1 MAKQKQVKEAKGAT
15 VASHRRARFDYD
27 ILQNWDAGIVLTGT
41 EIKSIR
47 EGGITLS
54 EGYARF
60 QGDEL
65 YLYNAHI
72 AQYGPAR
79 ENHDVIR
86 PRKLLLHRRELERL
100 RQAMQE
106 QPRTTV
112 IPLRMYL
119 YNGLAKVEIGL
130 GRGRRRYDKRQAI
143 KKRETER
150 DMQRAIRHAQR

>member
-1 MAKQKQVKEAKGAT
+1 MAKQKTVKEAKGAT
-15 VASHRRARFDYD
+15 VATHRRARFDYD
-27 ILQNWDAGIVLTGT
+27 ILSRWDAGIVLTGT

-47 EGGITLS
+47 EGQITLS

-60 QGDEL
+60 HGDEL
-65 YLYNAHI
+65 YLYNVHI

-130 GRGRRRYDKRQAI
+130 ARGRRSYDKRQVI

-150 DMQRAIRHAQR
+150 DMQRAVRHAQR

>member
-1 MAKQKQVKEAKGAT
+1 MAKQKTAKEVKGAT
-15 VASHRRARFDYD
+15 VATHRRARFDYE
-27 ILQNWDAGIVLTGT
+27 ILDRWDAGIMLRGT

-60 QGDEL
+60 QGNEL
-65 YLYNAHI
+65 YLYNVHI
-72 AQYGPAR
+72 AQYGHAR

-86 PRKLLLHRRELERL
+86 PRKLLLHRRELDRL

-130 GRGRRRYDKRQAI
+130 GRGRRQYDKRQAI
-143 KKRETER
+143 KKRETDR

>member
-1 MAKQKQVKEAKGAT
+1 VAKQKQVKEAKGAT